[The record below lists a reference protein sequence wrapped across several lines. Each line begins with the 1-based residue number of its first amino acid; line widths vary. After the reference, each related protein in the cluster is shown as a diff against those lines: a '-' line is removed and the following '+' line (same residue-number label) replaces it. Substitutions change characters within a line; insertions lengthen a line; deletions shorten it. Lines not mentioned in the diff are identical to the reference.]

1 MKAALVIALE
11 PLSPLAPLAPL
22 APVTGAELLPP
33 QPAAARIATRAL
45 PSARYTHLPH
55 TQRPKV
61 ARQPARP
68 GAEGLQVNRFRQP
81 RVSFQTP
88 RPEGAVIRRS
98 GEGSCG
104 PGTRTPN
111 TCSRGRR

>member
-33 QPAAARIATRAL
+33 QPAAARIATTAL
-45 PSARYTHLPH
+45 QSARYTHLPH

-61 ARQPARP
+61 ASQPARP
-68 GAEGLQVNRFRQP
+68 GAEPREVNRSRQ
-81 RVSFQTP
+81 
-88 RPEGAVIRRS
+88 RRS
-98 GEGSCG
+98 EL
-104 PGTRTPN
+104 PDAPT
-111 TCSRGRR
+111 RGRGHPPFGGRKLRA